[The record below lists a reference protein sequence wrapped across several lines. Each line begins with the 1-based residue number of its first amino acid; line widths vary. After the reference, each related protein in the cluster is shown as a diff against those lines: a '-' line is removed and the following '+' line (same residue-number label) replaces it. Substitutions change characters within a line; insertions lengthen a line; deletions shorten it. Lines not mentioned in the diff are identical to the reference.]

1 MKNNRTK
8 MNIPCTHW
16 SRVAFSRN
24 ATSTT
29 KCRTPLVLFPLLS
42 CLF

>member
-1 MKNNRTK
+1 
-8 MNIPCTHW
+8 MNIPDTRR
-16 SRVAFSRN
+16 SRVAFIRN